1 MSEAINYEVIK
12 KSLSGIEEE
21 YTRFQKEHFGNW
33 EIWADASEKVY
44 NREPVDESKIPKAF
58 HNELR
63 AMKILLEMEDLG
75 EFDWNSPKLRE
86 AFAAISGGVF
96 HQFFGKTIA
105 EIAITL
111 AELIKPE
118 TLLEIGAGNGK
129 LTRLTCETMRK
140 KKINLPM
147 VITDSKPVFNEVI
160 GKIKED
166 FPEAKINPF
175 LWNKKEEPKDELK
188 AAIKRPSLLYERY
201 TITYTSVSAIAN
213 IAKVADF
220 IVLGDWLSITG
231 KTYGY
236 DKAFAKIGAKTLL
249 YDDVKAELNKYYNQF
264 YFFDKK
270 AQEAINSPYVS
281 ILVAWRRN

>member
-1 MSEAINYEVIK
+1 MSEMINYEIVK
-12 KSLSGIEEE
+12 KSLASLEDE
-21 YTRFQKEHFGNW
+21 YTRFQKDHFENW

-44 NREPVDESKIPKAF
+44 QRQLVDESKIPKAF

-63 AMKILLEMEDLG
+63 AMKLLLEMEDLG

-86 AFAAISGGVF
+86 AFATISGGIF
-96 HQFFGKTIA
+96 HQFFGKTIVD
-105 EIAITL
+105 IAITL

-129 LTRLTCETMRK
+129 LTRLACETMRK
-140 KKINLPM
+140 KGINLPM
-147 VITDSKPVFNEVI
+147 VITDSKPVINEVI

-166 FPEAKINPF
+166 FPETKIDSF
-175 LWNKKEEPKDELK
+175 LWDIKENPKDELK

-201 TITYTSVSAIAN
+201 TITYTSVSAITN

-236 DKAFAKIGAKTLL
+236 DKAFARIGAKSLL
-249 YDDVKAELNKYYNQF
+249 YNDVKAELDKYYNEF

-281 ILVAWRRN
+281 ILVAWRK